1 MFPYELT
8 ILLPTKEELSTVKK
22 IIADNGGI
30 IKEEKSWGER
40 KLAYKIKKFISAYY
54 YHLEFNLKEKKV
66 LSKLKKQ
73 LNFNENIIR
82 YLLLVKQK

>member
-1 MFPYELT
+1 MFQYELT
-8 ILLPTKEELSTVKK
+8 VLLPTKEELSAVKK
-22 IIADNGGI
+22 IIADNEGI

-40 KLAYKIKKFISAYY
+40 KLAYKIKKFTTAYY
-54 YHLEFNLKEKKV
+54 YLLQFTLREKKT

-82 YLLLVKQK
+82 YLLLVQKK

>member
-8 ILLPTKEELSTVKK
+8 VLLPAKEELSTVKK

-40 KLAYKIKKFISAYY
+40 KLAYKIKKFITAYY
-54 YHLEFNLKEKKV
+54 YLLEFTLNDKKK
-66 LSKLKKQ
+66 LSSIKKQ
-73 LNFNENIIR
+73 MNFNENIIR
-82 YLLLVKQK
+82 YLLLVQQK